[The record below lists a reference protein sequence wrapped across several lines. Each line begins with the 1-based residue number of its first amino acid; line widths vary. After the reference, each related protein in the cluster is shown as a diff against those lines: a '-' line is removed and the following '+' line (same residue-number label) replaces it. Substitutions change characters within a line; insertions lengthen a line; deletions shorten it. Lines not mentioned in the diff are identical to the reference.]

1 MENEISIREQLVAP
15 EFLSR
20 DDPVLAFQDRVRNDV
35 NKHLGAMELSYR
47 DSVLGLTYVLAEV
60 ISHHPSKA
68 TRTVVALRLNEV
80 IIPLA
85 DEIAALRENGMLSRR
100 H

>member
-1 MENEISIREQLVAP
+1 
-15 EFLSR
+15 
-20 DDPVLAFQDRVRNDV
+20 LA
-35 NKHLGAMELSYR
+35 
-47 DSVLGLTYVLAEV
+47 YVLAEV

-85 DEIAALRENGMLSRR
+85 DEIAALREDGMLSRR